1 LGRLVRPGDI
11 NCGLSRFGGR
21 VVVPASAEVRGR
33 VDNGGKDG
41 KNESKKADREM
52 KSKGKILI
60 VDDEP
65 INLEFF
71 DVMLS
76 KLGFKIEK
84 AADGEE
90 ALQKVTETDP
100 DLIILDNIMPRLS
113 GWEVTKKLKQDK
125 EYRKYRQTPIIMFSA
140 MDEVSDKIEGLEL
153 GVDDYITKPFNFS
166 EVLARIRAVLRNREL
181 ARQVS
186 RRERRIAVVESLNN
200 SLIFFTQNIKK
211 PISGLIAAAEKLDG
225 LDQKKIS
232 EFAGLVKREGA
243 EILATL
249 QGLEDEIEELQN
261 KGDKLK
267 MGDLSLEELEKKL
280 QKHLRNWKKHNQSD
294 DGASA

>member
-1 LGRLVRPGDI
+1 
-11 NCGLSRFGGR
+11 
-21 VVVPASAEVRGR
+21 
-33 VDNGGKDG
+33 
-41 KNESKKADREM
+41 M
-52 KSKGKILI
+52 KSKAKILI

-76 KLGFKIEK
+76 KLGYKIEM
-84 AADGEE
+84 AADGEQ
-90 ALQKVTETDP
+90 ALQKVVETDP

-125 EYRKYRQTPIIMFSA
+125 KYRKFRQTPIIMFSA

-153 GVDDYITKPFNFS
+153 GVDDYITKPFNFP

-181 ARQVS
+181 AKQVS
-186 RRERRIAVVESLNN
+186 RRERRISLVESLNN
-200 SLIFFTQNIKK
+200 SLIFFTQHIKK
-211 PISGLIAAAEKLDG
+211 PISGLIDAVEKLDAG
-225 LDQKKIS
+225 DQKQVK
-232 EFAGLVKREGA
+232 ELADLVKREGA

-267 MGDLSLEELEKKL
+267 KGDLSVEDLEDKL
-280 QKHLRNWKKHNQSD
+280 QKHLRNWKKRKPSD
-294 DGASA
+294 EVPA

>member
-1 LGRLVRPGDI
+1 
-11 NCGLSRFGGR
+11 
-21 VVVPASAEVRGR
+21 
-33 VDNGGKDG
+33 
-41 KNESKKADREM
+41 M

-90 ALQKVTETDP
+90 ALKKVRETDP

-181 ARQVS
+181 AKQVS

-200 SLIFFTQNIKK
+200 SLIFFTQHIKK
-211 PISGLIAAAEKLDG
+211 PISGMIAAAEKLDAS
-225 LDQKKIS
+225 DKKNVS
-232 EFAGLVKREGA
+232 EFAGLVKYEGA

-249 QGLEDEIEELQN
+249 QGLEDEIEDLHN

-267 MGDLSLEELEKKL
+267 MGDLSLEELEKNL
-280 QKHLRNWKKHNQSD
+280 QKHLHNWKKRNQND
-294 DGASA
+294 AEASA

>member
-1 LGRLVRPGDI
+1 
-11 NCGLSRFGGR
+11 
-21 VVVPASAEVRGR
+21 
-33 VDNGGKDG
+33 
-41 KNESKKADREM
+41 M

-90 ALQKVTETDP
+90 ALQKVVETDP

-125 EYRKYRQTPIIMFSA
+125 QFRRYRQTPIIMFSA

-181 ARQVS
+181 AKQVS
-186 RRERRIAVVESLNN
+186 RRERRISLVESLNN
-200 SLIFFTQNIKK
+200 SLIFFTQHIKK
-211 PISGLIAAAEKLDG
+211 PISGLIEAAEKLDTTN
-225 LDQKKIS
+225 QKQVS
-232 EFAGLVKREGA
+232 QLAALVKHEGV

-249 QGLEDEIEELQN
+249 QGLEDEIEELQS

-267 MGDLSLEELEKKL
+267 HGDLSLEELEKKL
-280 QKHLRNWKKHNQSD
+280 QKHLRNWKTGKPND
-294 DGASA
+294 EAGA

>member
-1 LGRLVRPGDI
+1 
-11 NCGLSRFGGR
+11 
-21 VVVPASAEVRGR
+21 
-33 VDNGGKDG
+33 
-41 KNESKKADREM
+41 M

-76 KLGFKIEK
+76 NLGFRIEK

-90 ALQKVTETDP
+90 ALQKVVETDP
-100 DLIILDNIMPRLS
+100 DLIILDNIMPRLT

-140 MDEVSDKIEGLEL
+140 MDEVKDKIHGLEL

-181 ARQVS
+181 ATQVA
-186 RRERRIAVVESLNN
+186 RRERRIALVESLNN
-200 SLIFFTQNIKK
+200 SLIFFTQHIRK
-211 PISGLIAAAEKLDG
+211 PISELIEAAESLDVSDG
-225 LDQKKIS
+225 ERAEELAS
-232 EFAGLVKREGA
+232 LVKREGA

-249 QGLEDEIEELQN
+249 QGLEDEIEELQS
-261 KGDKLK
+261 KGNKLK
-267 MGDLSLEELEKKL
+267 KGDLSLDDLEKKL
-280 QKHLRNWKKHNQSD
+280 HKHMSNWQTS
-294 DGASA
+294 GAGDEVRL

>member
-1 LGRLVRPGDI
+1 MTTGLKKRL
-11 NCGLSRFGGR
+11 
-21 VVVPASAEVRGR
+21 
-33 VDNGGKDG
+33 
-41 KNESKKADREM
+41 NENM

-76 KLGFKIEK
+76 NLGFKIEK

-90 ALQKVTETDP
+90 ALQKVVETDP
-100 DLIILDNIMPRLS
+100 DLIILDNIMPRLT

-125 EYRKYRQTPIIMFSA
+125 EFRKYRQTPIIMFSA
-140 MDEVSDKIEGLEL
+140 MDEVKDKIGGLEL

-181 ARQVS
+181 AKQVA
-186 RRERRIAVVESLNN
+186 RRERRISLVESLNN
-200 SLIFFTQNIKK
+200 SLIFFTQHIKK
-211 PISGLIAAAEKLDG
+211 PISELIEAAEKLDASE
-225 LDQKKIS
+225 QK
-232 EFAGLVKREGA
+232 EAEELAALVRREGA

-261 KGDKLK
+261 KGDRLK
-267 MGDLSLEELEKKL
+267 KGDLSLDELEKKL
-280 QKHLRNWKKHNQSD
+280 QKHLQNWKNSTAGDEVH
-294 DGASA
+294 A

>member
-1 LGRLVRPGDI
+1 
-11 NCGLSRFGGR
+11 
-21 VVVPASAEVRGR
+21 
-33 VDNGGKDG
+33 
-41 KNESKKADREM
+41 M

-76 KLGFKIEK
+76 NLGFKIEK

-90 ALQKVTETDP
+90 ALQKVVETDP
-100 DLIILDNIMPRLS
+100 DLIILDNIMPRLT
-113 GWEVTKKLKQDK
+113 GWEVTKKLKQEK
-125 EYRKYRQTPIIMFSA
+125 EFRKYRQTPIIMFSA
-140 MDEVSDKIEGLEL
+140 MDEVKDKIGGLEL

-181 ARQVS
+181 AKQVA
-186 RRERRIAVVESLNN
+186 RRERRISLVESLNN
-200 SLIFFTQNIKK
+200 SLIFFTQHIRK
-211 PISGLIAAAEKLDG
+211 PISDLIEAAEKLDSS
-225 LDQKKIS
+225 DRSQ
-232 EFAGLVKREGA
+232 AGELAALVRREGA

-267 MGDLSLEELEKKL
+267 KGDLSLEDLEKKL
-280 QKHLRNWKKHNQSD
+280 QKHLRTWKTSNLSD
-294 DGASA
+294 EVRP

>member
-1 LGRLVRPGDI
+1 
-11 NCGLSRFGGR
+11 
-21 VVVPASAEVRGR
+21 
-33 VDNGGKDG
+33 
-41 KNESKKADREM
+41 M

-90 ALQKVTETDP
+90 ALQKVTETNP

-181 ARQVS
+181 AQQIS

-200 SLIFFTQNIKK
+200 SLIFFTQHIKK
-211 PISGLIAAAEKLDG
+211 PISGLIGAAEKLDG
-225 LDQKKIS
+225 SDQKKVS
-232 EFAGLVKREGA
+232 EFASLVKHEGA

-267 MGDLSLEELEKKL
+267 MGDLSLDELEKKL
-280 QKHLRNWKKHNQSD
+280 QKHLPNWKKRNQSD
-294 DGASA
+294 DEASA